1 MVVEGCLIGV
11 GGVGGIVT
19 CYIKRSRNSR
29 KGVKNRPKN
38 SIYK

>member
-1 MVVEGCLIGV
+1 MALGDCYMLH
-11 GGVGGIVT
+11 VT

-29 KGVKNRPKN
+29 KGGVKNRPKN